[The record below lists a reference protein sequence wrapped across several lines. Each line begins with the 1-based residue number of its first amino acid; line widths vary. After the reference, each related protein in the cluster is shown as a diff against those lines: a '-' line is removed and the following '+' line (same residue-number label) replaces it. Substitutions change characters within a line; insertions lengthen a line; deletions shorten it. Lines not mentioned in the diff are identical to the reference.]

1 MDYKLLAMLIWGAI
15 YFGPPLVLAL
25 AVPMYY
31 ADANEKVG
39 GKGKVNT
46 MWSGLLLLVGLI
58 FWSGLLNFIYLPA
71 MGFQLGNPALYDY
84 GNLQSLRL
92 LWLTTLT
99 WVGGSTPT
107 ALALLACPLVAVAVI
122 MLFARYLGLTSREKE
137 MRHSYFAVSGSSW
150 SIFR

>member
-1 MDYKLLAMLIWGAI
+1 MLIWGAI
-15 YFGPPLVLAL
+15 FFGPPLVLAL

-39 GKGKVNT
+39 GTGKVNM
-46 MWSGLLLLVGLI
+46 MWSGILLLVSLI

-71 MGFQLGNPALYDY
+71 MGFSLGNPALFDF
-84 GNLQSLRL
+84 GNLQALRV
-92 LWLTTLT
+92 LWLTVLA

-122 MLFARYLGLTSREKE
+122 MLLARYLGLTSREKE
-137 MRHSYFAVSGSSW
+137 MRRNYYSVSGGGW